1 MARAWSREENEAV
14 IADYFEMLYKEI
26 VGLPVNKAERTR
38 KLATSIPNRDR
49 GAIEFKRANISAVCV
64 VLGVPYVDGYKPRSN
79 YQRLLYEMVVHRVT
93 THQALLDAVEA
104 DVSSPVV
111 APSVDD
117 ILASIEPPPDRA
129 KPRPATQLRTPI
141 ITPRLAVNYF
151 EREAT
156 FRALGNEGERFVV
169 RFEQARL
176 LLARQDR
183 LAAQIEHVAES
194 RGDGDGFDVL
204 SFEETGRE
212 RFIEV
217 KTTRYG
223 KQTPF
228 FVTRNEVKVSQRHA
242 DQYQVYRVFSF
253 RTSPRFFALP
263 GAISDSCQLD
273 PTVYVARV

>member
-1 MARAWSREENEAV
+1 MPTAWTRDEVEAIV
-14 IADYFEMLYKEI
+14 ADYFEMLSKELAG
-26 VGLPVNKAERTR
+26 VPFDKTAHRKRLAKLLNNRTDG
-38 KLATSIPNRDR
+38 S
-49 GAIEFKRANISAVCV
+49 IEFKHQNISAVCLE
-64 VLGVPYVDGYKPRSN
+64 LGVPYVDGYKPRSN
-79 YQRLLYEMVVHRVT
+79 YQSTLRDVVVDRVS

-111 APSVDD
+111 APSIDD
-117 ILASIEPPPDRA
+117 ILASLEPPPEPA
-129 KPRPATQLRTPI
+129 KPRLSRPDKTTTVI
-141 ITPRLAVNYF
+141 RLAVNYL

-156 FRALGNEGERFVV
+156 QRTLGSEGERFVV

-183 LAAQIEHVAES
+183 LAARIEHVAEE

-204 SFEETGRE
+204 SFEESGRE

-228 FVTRNEVKVSQRHA
+228 YVTRNEVRVSQKYPE
-242 DQYQVYRVFSF
+242 QYQVYRVFSF
-253 RTSPRFFALP
+253 RHSPRFFALP
-263 GAISDSCQLD
+263 GAISESCQLD
-273 PTVYVARV
+273 PTVYLARV